1 MTEEKRGGW
10 GGPRPGG
17 GRKPIGTD
25 ARRTVSFSLP
35 PDLAEW
41 LDARAQAE
49 GVSKSESLAR
59 ILEVLRSS
67 GSTDS
72 AEIRGQS

>member
-1 MTEEKRGGW
+1 MTEEKRGRW

-49 GVSKSESLAR
+49 GVSKSEALAR
-59 ILEVLRSS
+59 ILESLRSS
-67 GSTDS
+67 VSGSRP
-72 AEIRGQS
+72 EK